1 MARSKIAITID
12 EGMLSQ
18 LDDLVRR
25 KVFNNRS
32 QAFQSALEEKL
43 SRLNR
48 RRLAVECAR
57 LDPRYEKAM
66 AEEGMSE
73 ELGEWPEY

>member
-18 LDDLVRR
+18 LDDLGRR

-48 RRLAVECAR
+48 RRLAAECAR
-57 LDPRYEKAM
+57 LDPRFEKAM